1 MFFKSEKFE
10 YLIAGLGN
18 PGREYEATRH
28 NAGFMAIDALLKDSG
43 IVLNK
48 HKFESEFALA
58 SLEGKKVIVLK
69 PLTYM
74 NNSGEAIGA
83 ISKFYKIPPEKCIII
98 FDDISL
104 DAGKIRIRRKGSAGG
119 HNGIKSIISHL
130 NSEDFPRIK
139 IGVGEK
145 PDKEYD
151 LKDWVLG
158 KIPKTQKEEFDKACS
173 NAAKAVREILKNS
186 IDSAMNKFSK

>member
-18 PGREYEATRH
+18 PGKEYEATRH
-28 NAGFMAIDALLKDSG
+28 NAGFMAIDALLKDSE

-48 HKFESEFALA
+48 HKFESEFATA
-58 SLEGKKVIVLK
+58 SLEGKKVIILK

-104 DAGKIRIRRKGSAGG
+104 DVGKIRIRRKGSAGG

-145 PDKEYD
+145 PDKDYD

-158 KIPKTQKEEFDKACS
+158 NIPKVQKEEFDKACS
-173 NAAKAVREILKNS
+173 NAAKAVKEILKNS

>member
-18 PGREYEATRH
+18 PGKEYEATRH
-28 NAGFMAIDALLKDSG
+28 NAGFMAIDALLKDSE

-48 HKFESEFALA
+48 HKFESEFATA
-58 SLEGKKVIVLK
+58 SLEGKKVIILK

-98 FDDISL
+98 FDEISL
-104 DAGKIRIRRKGSAGG
+104 DVGTIRIRRKGSAGG

-145 PDKEYD
+145 PDKDYD

-158 KIPKTQKEEFDKACS
+158 NIPKVQKEEFDKACS
-173 NAAKAVREILKNS
+173 NAAKAVKEILKNS

>member
-18 PGREYEATRH
+18 PGKEYEATRH
-28 NAGFMAIDALLKDSG
+28 NAGFMAVDALLKDSG

-48 HKFESEFALA
+48 HKFESEFALT
-58 SLEGKKVIVLK
+58 SLEGKKVIILK

-158 KIPKTQKEEFDKACS
+158 KIPKTQKKEFDKACS